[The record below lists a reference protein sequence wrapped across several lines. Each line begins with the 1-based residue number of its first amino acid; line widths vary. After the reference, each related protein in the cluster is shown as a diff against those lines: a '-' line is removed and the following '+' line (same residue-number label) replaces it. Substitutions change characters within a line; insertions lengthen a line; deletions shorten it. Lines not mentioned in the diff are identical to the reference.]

1 MPPKRTRVNH
11 QIKSPEILLIDE
23 GGNKIGIT
31 PTSDALARAIDL
43 GLDLVE
49 VAPNLKPPVCK
60 ILDFGKYQYEQSK
73 ASTGRSHKR
82 HKARDTKEIRLGLK
96 IGEHDLNIKSK
107 KVSQFLSKGNKVKVT
122 VKFKGRENAHPNLG
136 KELITKF
143 LETVT
148 EKYDIDKEPIKQG
161 RQMTIFISPKN

>member
-1 MPPKRTRVNH
+1 MPPKRTRVNQ
-11 QIKSPEILLIDE
+11 QIRLPEILLIDE
-23 GGNKIGIT
+23 GGNKVGIT
-31 PTSDALARAIDL
+31 STSEALKRAHDL

-73 ASTGRSHKR
+73 LSSSHTHKR

-107 KVSQFLSKGNKVKVT
+107 KTSQFLSKGNKVKIT
-122 VKFKGRENAHPNLG
+122 IKFKGRENAYPNLG
-136 KELITKF
+136 KELINKF
-143 LETVT
+143 LNTISEEYV
-148 EKYDIDKEPIKQG
+148 IDKEPIKQG
-161 RQMTIFISPKN
+161 RQMTIFISAKN